1 MFDLAHFTLE
11 QFIVFT
17 LVLTRLGGLVATA
30 PLYGTQTPA
39 QVRASLALALAVLVT
54 PSQWA
59 GSLPAPQALS
69 DYLLMLGGELLVGLT
84 LGLGMTLLFS
94 GVQLAGQIIGQTSG
108 MTLAEVF
115 NPGFDGS
122 IPLISQALYLLALA
136 IFVTLGGHRLLMAGL
151 LGTFATIPIGGAGL
165 SAGLGEA
172 VVVLLTQSFSLGIR
186 IAAPATAALLLAT
199 LVMGLVSR
207 TLPQLNLL
215 TLGFGLNALA
225 AFGILAMSLGGLSWA
240 FQAEIEPAL
249 QTILE
254 ALG

>member
-17 LVLTRLGGLVATA
+17 LVLARLGGLVATA
-30 PLYGTQTPA
+30 PLYGTEAPA
-39 QVRASLALALAVLVT
+39 QVRASLTLALAVLVT
-54 PSQWA
+54 PSQCA
-59 GSLPAPQALS
+59 GPLPAPQALS
-69 DYLLMLGGELLVGLT
+69 DYLLILGGELLVGLT

-115 NPGFDGS
+115 NPDFDAS

-186 IAAPATAALLLAT
+186 VAAPATAALLLAT

-207 TLPQLNLL
+207 TLPQLNVL
-215 TLGFGLNALA
+215 TLGFGLNALV